1 MSTSNLVAVDAL
13 SYCGT
18 SFTTPSYTL
27 PWNLAQSS
35 LNYDPHIVLR
45 LVDPAAPIPTP
56 VTPGFLASLA
66 GYRRIE
72 YYNPAAKTLIG
83 PSVNCRDVYQFDPL
97 VDYAIDTTILND
109 TLQTADIVYQYTV
122 SGRLFITPNLTKPA
136 PVVNVWSIDLK
147 ASTGFYNVD
156 VGDVPIA
163 GGEPSAGGLIC
174 TKKAIGGSIDG
185 VPFDNVTLLDP
196 ANPFAAGPNQYLLTG
211 NRFWLFSTTAKPYT
225 DPVDFQIN
233 FQIVERP
240 TPKTI
245 CEYSRPLSNPRPCC
259 L

>member
-18 SFTTPSYTL
+18 SFTTPYYTL
-27 PWNLAQSS
+27 PWNLFYGKVQPLPFYETGVLNGISTRLAQSS

-45 LVDPAAPIPTP
+45 LVVPAAPIPTP

-122 SGRLFITPNLTKPA
+122 SGRLFITP
-136 PVVNVWSIDLK
+136 I
-147 ASTGFYNVD
+147 
-156 VGDVPIA
+156 
-163 GGEPSAGGLIC
+163 
-174 TKKAIGGSIDG
+174 
-185 VPFDNVTLLDP
+185 
-196 ANPFAAGPNQYLLTG
+196 
-211 NRFWLFSTTAKPYT
+211 
-225 DPVDFQIN
+225 
-233 FQIVERP
+233 
-240 TPKTI
+240 
-245 CEYSRPLSNPRPCC
+245 
-259 L
+259 